1 MKLPGF
7 RQHGTWAVLRYADQ
21 MLSLLFK
28 PNAIS
33 SGMLDSPARLG
44 PVRMAPVWAVALVVS
59 AVTLLATVPAIAQG
73 FNPSCVETLRADPNA
88 FAKTYVQKTQDSSEL
103 GYDMAALYWAKCKA
117 ASNNKR
123 LERAPQ
129 IKNSIVRIRDLE
141 GKLVNA
147 EADLASQRSGNS
159 AVYSHA
165 RARAQARLES
175 HIGRLIAIAI
185 SPTAAIA
192 SRSVVREHRMALEQ
206 FDARLKKLKMPSSDL
221 AKSVNRSKW
230 AGSVKSYAGIWSS
243 LRPLIGKADVF
254 SLEVARF
261 VAKGFFL

>member
-1 MKLPGF
+1 MKLLGF
-7 RQHGTWAVLRYADQ
+7 REHGTRAVLRYATQ
-21 MLSLLFK
+21 MPSSRPVLRVVSSDI
-28 PNAIS
+28 IS
-33 SGMLDSPARLG
+33 SVTASVLAL
-44 PVRMAPVWAVALVVS
+44 LVVGS
-59 AVTLLATVPAIAQG
+59 LTQAQG
-73 FNPSCVETLRADPNA
+73 FKPSCVETLRVNPNA
-88 FAKTYVQKTQDSSEL
+88 FAQKYVQKTQDSSEL

-129 IKNSIVRIRDLE
+129 IKAKILRIRELE

-165 RARAQARLES
+165 RARAQASLEL
-175 HIGRLIAIAI
+175 HIGRLIAIVTG
-185 SPTAAIA
+185 PTAGIA
-192 SRSVVREHRMALEQ
+192 SRSITREHQNALTL
-206 FDARLKKLKMPSSDL
+206 FDARLKKLKQPAGIAARAL
-221 AKSVNRSKW
+221 NRTRW
-230 AGSVKSYAGIWSS
+230 AGSVKSYSSIWKA
-243 LRPLIGKADVF
+243 LRPMIGASNVF